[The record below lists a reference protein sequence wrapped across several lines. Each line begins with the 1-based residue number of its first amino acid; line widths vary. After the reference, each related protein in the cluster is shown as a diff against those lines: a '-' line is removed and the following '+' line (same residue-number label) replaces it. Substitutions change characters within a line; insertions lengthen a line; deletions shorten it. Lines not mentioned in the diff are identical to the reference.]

1 LKMEAEIVKIVTG
14 TFSNDESI
22 RTQAEDALG
31 RLDKEQN
38 FPIGLLQIGLNEE
51 CEVSVRQSCSVLLKN
66 WIECHW
72 STASEKFKDPQASD
86 ETKAMLRQNIPN
98 GLQITSRP
106 IRSLLSAALANIA
119 SWDWPEVWPE
129 LIPNLLQALDSDN
142 VNTVD
147 GALRTLREFSSDVTD
162 THAPE
167 MLTQILP
174 RLLHVMINPSSHPI
188 SISRSLQILTT
199 LTDICGDTKMNT
211 LDGHFENILSV
222 FAQCIQKPLNVDEDW
237 AVKRDTFKC
246 LTQLSLAYPKQV
258 VKNCQACFEQCWLFI
273 QNLSTEYYNRAIAT
287 ENIEAIEDSDGE
299 TGGIEGVI
307 TSLLDFVTQIFEIKS
322 FKKLVESGLPPLI
335 PSVMTFLQPSAS
347 QIEQWNDDP
356 DKFVEDEDDDGF
368 TSSIRT
374 SALDLLLY
382 VAKDFLQILL
392 PPLLQ
397 YVSEASKPN
406 ASWQQKESAYYI
418 IGSISEGFDEEIMSK
433 FNIEHYLETT
443 VLPDLTK
450 VTNPFLLGRSLW
462 FAGRFTDK
470 IKPELTQQFL
480 EATVTG
486 LNPQQN
492 VIVRIQAS
500 RAIFEFSVKIP
511 ENTQHLLK
519 PYMSR
524 ILSNLIDLASK
535 SSDESLCLIL
545 EVLGACIEVD
555 EDTSAQF
562 APQISD
568 LILAMLTNKSNDPQ
582 ISSIAEELVENV
594 AKLPSASSI
603 LCGKLVPF
611 LVQSLNQSEEV
622 LNDPS
627 DTSINNTFLATCLDI
642 TTRLV
647 RSIQKPV
654 SQEFINALYPLVID
668 KTLKSNDTQIIQS
681 GGETVRGFFAA
692 CGDVIC
698 SMEGG
703 LEAAEKV
710 ILHLLAPDQPEFSA
724 SFAGRLVTLIVL
736 NAKSSNIQNILQ
748 AVLVKLNT
756 VKTLTVQQSLLLVFA
771 RLAVADTP
779 GLLTFLNSTNA
790 TQPLLQLWLEKQTD
804 VFGAYERRVT
814 VAGLCKL
821 IELGCNGDETM
832 KSLQY
837 SKKIEP
843 TSSGRQTRSKTKG
856 KEEFVQVPWLSHAMM
871 ILTTEWAGQKERD
884 AQNDEDYEDEDDED
898 YDEEYDG
905 GKVEELNLGGE
916 SVGILLS
923 DLLNCRD
930 LEDLEGEEEEDVKN
944 DPIHDID
951 ICDYISSSIR
961 SVSNTQIAQELA
973 SGLDDMTKKI
983 LTNVVKVE

>member
-1 LKMEAEIVKIVTG
+1 M
-14 TFSNDESI
+14 
-22 RTQAEDALG
+22 
-31 RLDKEQN
+31 
-38 FPIGLLQIGLNEE
+38 
-51 CEVSVRQSCSVLLKN
+51 
-66 WIECHW
+66 
-72 STASEKFKDPQASD
+72 
-86 ETKAMLRQNIPN
+86 
-98 GLQITSRP
+98 
-106 IRSLLSAALANIA
+106 
-119 SWDWPEVWPE
+119 
-129 LIPNLLQALDSDN
+129 
-142 VNTVD
+142 
-147 GALRTLREFSSDVTD
+147 
-162 THAPE
+162 
-167 MLTQILP
+167 
-174 RLLHVMINPSSHPI
+174 
-188 SISRSLQILTT
+188 
-199 LTDICGDTKMNT
+199 
-211 LDGHFENILSV
+211 
-222 FAQCIQKPLNVDEDW
+222 
-237 AVKRDTFKC
+237 
-246 LTQLSLAYPKQV
+246 AYPKQV

-511 ENTQHLLK
+511 GKHFFKNQYKIVYIIILENTQHLLK

-524 ILSNLIDLASK
+524 ILNNLIDLASK

-568 LILAMLTNKSNDPQ
+568 LILAMLTNKRYGPYG
-582 ISSIAEELVENV
+582 IFFSITYYL
-594 AKLPSASSI
+594 
-603 LCGKLVPF
+603 
-611 LVQSLNQSEEV
+611 
-622 LNDPS
+622 
-627 DTSINNTFLATCLDI
+627 
-642 TTRLV
+642 
-647 RSIQKPV
+647 
-654 SQEFINALYPLVID
+654 
-668 KTLKSNDTQIIQS
+668 
-681 GGETVRGFFAA
+681 
-692 CGDVIC
+692 
-698 SMEGG
+698 
-703 LEAAEKV
+703 
-710 ILHLLAPDQPEFSA
+710 
-724 SFAGRLVTLIVL
+724 
-736 NAKSSNIQNILQ
+736 
-748 AVLVKLNT
+748 
-756 VKTLTVQQSLLLVFA
+756 
-771 RLAVADTP
+771 
-779 GLLTFLNSTNA
+779 
-790 TQPLLQLWLEKQTD
+790 
-804 VFGAYERRVT
+804 
-814 VAGLCKL
+814 
-821 IELGCNGDETM
+821 
-832 KSLQY
+832 
-837 SKKIEP
+837 
-843 TSSGRQTRSKTKG
+843 
-856 KEEFVQVPWLSHAMM
+856 
-871 ILTTEWAGQKERD
+871 
-884 AQNDEDYEDEDDED
+884 
-898 YDEEYDG
+898 
-905 GKVEELNLGGE
+905 
-916 SVGILLS
+916 
-923 DLLNCRD
+923 
-930 LEDLEGEEEEDVKN
+930 
-944 DPIHDID
+944 
-951 ICDYISSSIR
+951 
-961 SVSNTQIAQELA
+961 
-973 SGLDDMTKKI
+973 
-983 LTNVVKVE
+983 